1 MLADCGEADDAG
13 GGGTPAGEPITLSVG
28 IDSVY
33 APMFLAAAEEL
44 FADEGIR
51 VELRPEQD
59 PEAAAEATEEAAK
72 VEPEQTVKAVED
84 LIFDVRDFDSEDLAR
99 LEEVGDFLLERG
111 IVEERPPVE
120 TVFSP
125 DEGYVP

>member
-1 MLADCGEADDAG
+1 
-13 GGGTPAGEPITLSVG
+13 V
-28 IDSVY
+28 
-33 APMFLAAAEEL
+33 
-44 FADEGIR
+44 
-51 VELRPEQD
+51 
-59 PEAAAEATEEAAK
+59 
-72 VEPEQTVKAVED
+72 EQTVKAVED